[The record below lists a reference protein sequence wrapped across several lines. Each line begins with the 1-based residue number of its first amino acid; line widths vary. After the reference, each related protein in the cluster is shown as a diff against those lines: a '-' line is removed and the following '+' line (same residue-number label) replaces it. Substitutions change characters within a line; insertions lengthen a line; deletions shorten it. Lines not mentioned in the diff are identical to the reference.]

1 MRTVNPR
8 RRFVSIPFISGD
20 VTAAVAT
27 YKFDVDSVIHT
38 LESQVQLC
46 LGAPEIPVPPA
57 PIPIGTITVA
67 GGFDYTGLNPE
78 GSITGYTHVHR
89 LSTCMDLLEMPGAFS
104 APIWRSTDMG
114 QMLIPAGAIF
124 TIVIQENSGSPLVHA
139 EGTFTIGFNPL
150 SEWINFREPT
160 VAVRI

>member
-8 RRFVSIPFISGD
+8 RRFVSIPFHSLG
-20 VTAAVAT
+20 VTGAVAT

-46 LGAPEIPVPPA
+46 LGAPDIPPPPA
-57 PIPIGTITVA
+57 PVPVGRVTVA
-67 GGFDYTGLNPE
+67 GGFDFTGLNPA
-78 GSITGYTHVHR
+78 GSVTGYTHVHR
-89 LSTCMDLLEMPGAFS
+89 LSTCMDLLELPGAFS
-104 APIWRSTDMG
+104 EPIWRSTDMG
-114 QMLIPAGAIF
+114 QMLILSGTIF
-124 TIVIQENSGSPLVHA
+124 TIVVQETVGSPLLSA
-139 EGTFTIGFNPL
+139 EGTFTIAFNPL